1 MLRLI
6 YITVYGGM
14 CLFMLYCAYSSIV
27 KKKIKIYVGEHRKIT
42 DKEKLSKALGINYLF
57 LSICFFIYA
66 VLLFLNKTPK
76 YPIFTMAFIVL
87 FMTPFIL
94 VNKYTKN

>member
-42 DKEKLSKALGINYLF
+42 YKEKLSKALGINYLF
-57 LSICFFIYA
+57 LSICF
-66 VLLFLNKTPK
+66 
-76 YPIFTMAFIVL
+76 L
-87 FMTPFIL
+87 FMLYYYF
-94 VNKYTKN
+94 

>member
-6 YITVYGGM
+6 YIIVYGGM

-27 KKKIKIYVGEHRKIT
+27 KKKIKIYVGENRKIT

-57 LSICFFIYA
+57 LSICFLFYA
-66 VLLFLNKTPK
+66 VLLFLIKTHK
-76 YPIFTMAFIVL
+76 YPIFTMVIYSSFYDTFYIS
-87 FMTPFIL
+87 
-94 VNKYTKN
+94 K

>member
-57 LSICFFIYA
+57 LSICFFIYPV
-66 VLLFLNKTPK
+66 VLSLHKTTKYTLFN
-76 YPIFTMAFIVL
+76 MAFIVL
-87 FMTPFIL
+87 F
-94 VNKYTKN
+94 

>member
-66 VLLFLNKTPK
+66 VLLFLNKTP
-76 YPIFTMAFIVL
+76 
-87 FMTPFIL
+87 IL
-94 VNKYTKN
+94 KIKNIIYIKSADLCK

>member
-6 YITVYGGM
+6 YITVYIGI

-27 KKKIKIYVGEHRKIT
+27 KKKIKIYVGEHRKIL
-42 DKEKLSKALGINYLF
+42 DKDKLSKALGINYLF
-57 LSICFFIYA
+57 LSICFFSYA
-66 VLLFLNKTPK
+66 ILLYFNKTPR

-87 FMTPFIL
+87 FIAPFIL
-94 VNKYTKN
+94 VNKYTKK

>member
-1 MLRLI
+1 ML
-6 YITVYGGM
+6 
-14 CLFMLYCAYSSIV
+14 
-27 KKKIKIYVGEHRKIT
+27 
-42 DKEKLSKALGINYLF
+42 
-57 LSICFFIYA
+57 FIYA

>member
-6 YITVYGGM
+6 YIAVYGGI

-57 LSICFFIYA
+57 LSICFFYLCCTI
-66 VLLFLNKTPK
+66 
-76 YPIFTMAFIVL
+76 IF
-87 FMTPFIL
+87 
-94 VNKYTKN
+94 

>member
-6 YITVYGGM
+6 YIIVYGGM

-27 KKKIKIYVGEHRKIT
+27 KKKIKIYVGENRKIT

-57 LSICFFIYA
+57 LSICFLFYA
-66 VLLFLNKTPK
+66 VLLFLIKHLIS
-76 YPIFTMAFIVL
+76 YIHHGIYSS

>member
-6 YITVYGGM
+6 YITVYMGI

-27 KKKIKIYVGEHRKIT
+27 KKKIKIYVGEHRKIL
-42 DKEKLSKALGINYLF
+42 DKDKLSKALGINYLF
-57 LSICFFIYA
+57 LSICFFSYA
-66 VLLFLNKTPK
+66 ILLYFNKTPR

-87 FMTPFIL
+87 FIAPFIL
-94 VNKYTKN
+94 VNKYTKK